1 MIGIHYF
8 KADPSTFVIKS
19 RNGKTV
25 RAGRGLS
32 FFYHSGI
39 NSIAAIP
46 VNVQEAPF
54 IFNLLSSDFQSMTVQ
69 GQLSFRIQDANRIA
83 SLMNFSLAKGGQNY
97 VSEDP
102 LKLADKVVRH
112 AQSLIQSR
120 LLQTP
125 LRDALD
131 SGEALAKE
139 VFERLSSDSPLKTMG
154 IETLN
159 VDVVAVKPT
168 PETSKALEAEA
179 REVIL
184 KEADDAIYA
193 RRKSAVEQERTIKDA
208 ELETE
213 LALQQKEHEIAE
225 SDIANKRALL
235 LGNAEMDKER
245 IQSEVA
251 EETQR
256 QELVA
261 LQALNSKATSDAKAY
276 TLQSQM
282 NVFDGMSTEA
292 LKALAM
298 AQMGP
303 DQLMALAFESLAS
316 NADRIGE
323 LTITPDLFS
332 HMVKPAIGRRDI
344 A

>member
-19 RNGKTV
+19 RNGKAV

-32 FFYHSGI
+32 FFYHCGTS
-39 NSIAAIP
+39 SISAIP
-46 VNVQEAPF
+46 INVQEAPF
-54 IFNLLSSDFQSMTVQ
+54 IFNLLSSDFQSITVQ
-69 GQLSFRIQDANRIA
+69 GQLSYRVTDPNQIA
-83 SLMNFSLAKGGQNY
+83 TLMNFSLSKDGQSY

-102 LKLADKVVRH
+102 LKLADRVVRH
-112 AQSLIQSR
+112 AQSLVQAR

-125 LRDALD
+125 LRAALD
-131 SGEALAKE
+131 LGEELAKD
-139 VFERLSSDSPLKTMG
+139 VFDRMSSDSPLQAIG
-154 IETLN
+154 IETLS
-159 VDVVAVKPT
+159 VDIVAIKPM
-168 PETSKALEAEA
+168 PETAKALEAEA
-179 REVIL
+179 RELIL

-213 LALQQKEHEIAE
+213 LAVQQKGQEIAE

-235 LGNAEMDKER
+235 LGKAEMEKER
-245 IQSEVA
+245 IQAEVD

-256 QELVA
+256 QQLVA
-261 LQALNSKATSDAKAY
+261 LQALNSKAKSDAKAY

-282 NVFDGMSTEA
+282 DVFDGMSTDA

-298 AQMGP
+298 AQMKP

-316 NADRIGE
+316 NAERIGE

-332 HMVKPAIGRRDI
+332 HMLKPTSDRG
-344 A
+344 